1 MAGLTPQ
8 SAMEVHNNVGTILRR
23 FVDERESVHHL
34 AANLAGLDLKVEPY
48 LMTPEDET
56 LIKSAVNDLDSN
68 LQTINMTFIQQ
79 LVGMW

>member
-1 MAGLTPQ
+1 
-8 SAMEVHNNVGTILRR
+8 
-23 FVDERESVHHL
+23 VHHL
-34 AANLAGLDLKVEPY
+34 AANLAGIDLKEEPY

-68 LQTINMTFIQQ
+68 LQAVNMTFIQQ